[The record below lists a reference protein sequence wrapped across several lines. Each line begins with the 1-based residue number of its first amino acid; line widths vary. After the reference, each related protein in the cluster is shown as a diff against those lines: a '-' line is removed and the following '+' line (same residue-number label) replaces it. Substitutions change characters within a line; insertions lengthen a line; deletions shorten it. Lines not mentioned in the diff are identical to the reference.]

1 MSFRHLIIT
10 GALIMFAC
18 VSALRAQG
26 VPASVP
32 PRFITALQAG
42 KPQHVIIYGTSLS
55 KSGAWVSQLQ
65 AAFDER
71 FPSLVQLTNSARGGQ
86 HSGWGADNVDAA
98 VVALKPDAV
107 FIEFA
112 INDAV
117 TRFDLSL
124 DTVRRNLDTILDR
137 IATALPRCEI
147 ILQIMNPAVGRPE
160 GHPSARRNQDA
171 YQQIYRDA
179 AQRRGLLLV
188 DHSVAWNRLL
198 AEKGEAGFKT
208 LVPDGVHPSAEGWR
222 QIVMPTLLRALGLAN
237 APLSEAVQQRRE

>member
-1 MSFRHLIIT
+1 MSFRRLVIT
-10 GALIMFAC
+10 GLFAAL
-18 VSALRAQG
+18 ALVCALHAQNA
-26 VPASVP
+26 PTATP
-32 PRFITALQAG
+32 PRFITTLLAG
-42 KPQHVIIYGTSLS
+42 KPQHVVIYGTSLS
-55 KSGAWVSQLQ
+55 KSGAWVPQLQ
-65 AAFDER
+65 AALDSR
-71 FPSLVQLTNSARGGQ
+71 FPGLVRLTNSARGGQ
-86 HSGWGADNVDAA
+86 HSGWGADNVEAA

-137 IATALPRCEI
+137 IGTALPRCEI
-147 ILQIMNPAVGRPE
+147 ILQVTNPAVGRPE

-179 AQRRGLLLV
+179 AKRRGLLLI

-198 AEKGEAGFKT
+198 AEKGETGFKT

-222 QIVMPTLLRALGLAN
+222 QIVMPTLLRVLDLA
-237 APLSEAVQQRRE
+237 AATRAD

>member
-1 MSFRHLIIT
+1 MSSRRLLIT
-10 GALIMFAC
+10 GLLAALAF
-18 VSALRAQG
+18 
-26 VPASVP
+26 VPALCAQNAPASTP

-42 KPQHVIIYGTSLS
+42 QRQHIVIYGTSLS
-55 KSGAWVSQLQ
+55 KSGAWVPQLQ
-65 AAFDER
+65 AALDAR
-71 FPSLVQLTNSARGGQ
+71 FPGLVQLTNSARGGQ
-86 HSGWGADNVDAA
+86 HSGWGADNVETA

-137 IATALPRCEI
+137 IRAALPRCEI
-147 ILQIMNPAVGRPE
+147 ILQVTNPAVGRPE

-179 AQRRGLLLV
+179 AKRRGLRLV
-188 DHSVAWNRLL
+188 DHSIAWNRLL
-198 AEKGEAGFKT
+198 AGKGEAGFKT

-222 QIVMPTLLRALGLAN
+222 QIVMPVLLRELHLA
-237 APLSEAVQQRRE
+237 PE